1 MRKIFIRKL
10 VNAASKNKRI
20 VLVVGD
26 LGYGVIEPFKNKFPK
41 RFFNAGV
48 AEQNMAGLASG
59 LALNGFHVFIYSIAN
74 FPTFRCAEQIRMT
87 LIIIISQLQLYQ
99 LGLVSVM
106 EI

>member
-10 VNAASKNKRI
+10 VNAASKNKKI

-26 LGYGVIEPFKNKFPK
+26 LGYGVVEPFKNKFPK

-59 LALNGFHVFIYSIAN
+59 LALNGFHVFIY
-74 FPTFRCAEQIRMT
+74 
-87 LIIIISQLQLYQ
+87 
-99 LGLVSVM
+99 
-106 EI
+106 

>member
-48 AEQNMAGLASG
+48 AEQNMAGLAS
-59 LALNGFHVFIYSIAN
+59 V
-74 FPTFRCAEQIRMT
+74 
-87 LIIIISQLQLYQ
+87 
-99 LGLVSVM
+99 
-106 EI
+106 